1 MKKIIY
7 KGDDFL
13 SIEETVGA
21 IVTSMNLITIN
32 NEDGDVATE
41 DFVIEVHRIRN
52 KEKRHEC

>member
-13 SIEETVGA
+13 SIEESVGDM
-21 IVTSMNLITIN
+21 VTYMNLVSLHK
-32 NEDGDVATE
+32 EDGDVATE

-52 KEKRHEC
+52 KNKNKEK